1 VKQHP
6 TNEALIGAEALPG
19 AEKRELVQRVVSS
32 PTFAGSP
39 AMRAFLLYIAE
50 HAISGTP
57 EQIKEQ
63 LIGSEVLGRRPDY
76 DPSTDNIVRVRA
88 HELRQRLEKH
98 FSTDGAGEPFCIL
111 VPKGS
116 YVPEFSARRL
126 PSVAA
131 GAESVSP
138 APRGPFPTWGPW
150 VLAGALALLVVFL
163 LTRGST
169 PRVAATQTQPAA
181 IRDLWGQFFRRPD
194 QELMIVTAD
203 SSFALWQDL
212 TGRDLD
218 LSDYLNRK
226 YLQMD
231 PPDSKLREIAVRRC
245 TSPADLNLSLRFLE
259 LSQSFRGRLNPQY
272 ARNISIRD
280 LRDTNAVLIGSRRSN
295 PWVELFEARMN
306 FVLVPARQS
315 GAPVFRNRSPQAGEP
330 DTFAMPGMFDV
341 DVSEQRQVDA
351 YALVAMVPNLSGQ
364 GYVLLVEG
372 LTMEGTEAA
381 GETVTNPELL
391 GALLR
396 RIGHKAGA
404 PVRPFE
410 ALLKLTSVPG
420 GYANSQVIGFRYAG
434 K

>member
-6 TNEALIGAEALPG
+6 IKEVPIGAEALSSAG
-19 AEKRELVQRVVSS
+19 KRELVQRVVNG
-32 PTFAGSP
+32 PTFAGSH

-63 LIGSEVLGRRPDY
+63 LIGSEVLGRKQDY
-76 DPSTDNIVRVRA
+76 DPSTDNIIRVRA

-98 FSTDGAGEPFCIL
+98 FSTDGASEPVVIS

-116 YVPEFSARRL
+116 YVPEFSPRR
-126 PSVAA
+126 PAATA
-131 GAESVSP
+131 GAEPVSP
-138 APRGPFPTWGPW
+138 AQRGPFLTWAPW
-150 VLAGALALLVVFL
+150 VLAGGLALLVVFL
-163 LTRGST
+163 LTRGSI
-169 PRVAATQTQPAA
+169 PRAAPTQPQPAA

-330 DTFAMPGMFDV
+330 ATFAMPGMFDV

-364 GYVLLVEG
+364 GVVLLVEG

-420 GYANSQVIGFRYAG
+420 GYANSQVIAFRYPV

>member
-1 VKQHP
+1 MKQHP
-6 TNEALIGAEALPG
+6 INEPPIGAEVLSI

-32 PTFAGSP
+32 RTFAGSQ

-63 LIGSEVLGRRPDY
+63 LIGSEVLGRKLDY
-76 DPSTDNIVRVRA
+76 DPSMDNIVRVRA

-98 FSTDGAGEPFCIL
+98 FSTDGASEPFCIL

-116 YVPEFSARRL
+116 YVPEFSARR
-126 PSVAA
+126 PSAAA
-131 GAESVSP
+131 GAEPVSP
-138 APRGPFPTWGPW
+138 AQRGPFATWGPW
-150 VLAGALALLVVFL
+150 VLAGGLAFCLVVL

-169 PRVAATQTQPAA
+169 PRAPSTQPQAAA
-181 IRDLWGQFFRRPD
+181 IRDLWGQFFRHPE
-194 QELMIVTAD
+194 QGLMIVTAD
-203 SSFALWQDL
+203 SSFALWQDV
-212 TGRDLD
+212 TGRDLN

-245 TSPADLNLSLRFLE
+245 TSPADVNLSLRFME
-259 LSQSFRGRLNPQY
+259 LSKSLGGRLNPQY

-306 FVLVPARQS
+306 FVLTHDPQS

-330 DTFAMPGMFDV
+330 ATFSMPGMFDV
-341 DVSEQRQVDA
+341 DVSEQREVDA

-364 GYVLLVEG
+364 GAVLLVEG

-396 RIGHKAGA
+396 HIGHKAGA

-420 GYANSQVIGFRYAG
+420 GYTNSQVIGFRYPV

>member
-1 VKQHP
+1 MKQHP
-6 TNEALIGAEALPG
+6 INEAIGAEALPNAG
-19 AEKRELVQRVVSS
+19 KRELVQRVVSS
-32 PTFAGSP
+32 RTFAGSP

-88 HELRQRLEKH
+88 HELRQKLEKH
-98 FSTDGAGEPFCIL
+98 FSTDGASEPICIL

-116 YVPEFSARRL
+116 YVPEFRARG

-131 GAESVSP
+131 GAEPVR
-138 APRGPFPTWGPW
+138 AALRGPFPAWVPW
-150 VLAGALALLVVFL
+150 VLAGGLAFFLVVL
-163 LTRGST
+163 LTRGNT
-169 PRVAATQTQPAA
+169 PHAAPTPPQPAP
-181 IRDLWGQFFRRPD
+181 IRDLWGQFFRHPD
-194 QELMIVTAD
+194 QGLMIVTAD
-203 SSFALWQDL
+203 SSFALWQDV
-212 TGRDLD
+212 TGRDLN

-231 PPDSKLREIAVRRC
+231 PPKSKLREIAVRRC
-245 TSPADLNLSLRFLE
+245 TSPADLNLSLRFME
-259 LSQSFRGRLNPQY
+259 LSKSFGGQLNLQY

-306 FVLVPARQS
+306 FVLTHDPQS

-330 DTFAMPGMFDV
+330 ATYAMPGMFDV
-341 DVSEQRQVDA
+341 DVSEKQAVDA

-364 GYVLLVEG
+364 GAVLLVEG

-396 RIGHKAGA
+396 RIGHKAGV

-420 GYANSQVIGFRYAG
+420 GYANSQVIGFRYPG

>member
-1 VKQHP
+1 
-6 TNEALIGAEALPG
+6 
-19 AEKRELVQRVVSS
+19 
-32 PTFAGSP
+32 
-39 AMRAFLLYIAE
+39 MRAFLLYIAE

-63 LIGSEVLGRRPDY
+63 LIGSEVLGRKPDY

-116 YVPEFSARRL
+116 YVPEFSARR
-126 PSVAA
+126 PSAAA
-131 GAESVSP
+131 GAAPVSP
-138 APRGPFPTWGPW
+138 AQRAPFPTWAPW
-150 VLAGALALLVVFL
+150 VLAGALALLLVIL
-163 LTRGST
+163 LARRST
-169 PRVAATQTQPAA
+169 PPAPSTQPQPAA

-194 QELMIVTAD
+194 QALMIVTAD
-203 SSFALWQDL
+203 SSFALWQDV
-212 TGRDLD
+212 TGRDLN

-231 PPDSKLREIAVRRC
+231 PADSKLREIAVRRC
-245 TSPADLNLSLRFLE
+245 TSPADVNLSLRFLE
-259 LSQSFRGRLNPQY
+259 LSKSLGGRLNPQY
-272 ARNISIRD
+272 ARNISVRD

-315 GAPVFRNRSPQAGEP
+315 GAPVFRNRSPQPGEP
-330 DTFAMPGMFDV
+330 ATFAMPGKFDV

-364 GYVLLVEG
+364 GVVLLVEG

-381 GETVTNPELL
+381 GETVTNPESL

-396 RIGHKAGA
+396 HIGHKAGA

-420 GYANSQVIGFRYAG
+420 GYANSQVIAFRYPG